1 MKITLQIEDFIHG
14 ITLFWYT
21 LSCAD
26 QHGHENSISRD
37 CMGKKI
43 GRHLIERRL
52 GNSSQLGVCLFIFI
66 DILVHAQMSPRTSL
80 TRPHDDTTTQH
91 RHTHRV
97 GALISS
103 YPEDKITPVGP
114 SRTPTVHRSPE
125 GEAVGGST
133 AHTCHMHDTGVQHT
147 FTTLLIST
155 RRRHE
160 NGWTK
165 KPA

>member
-1 MKITLQIEDFIHG
+1 MATKIRLAEIA
-14 ITLFWYT
+14 W
-21 LSCAD
+21 
-26 QHGHENSISRD
+26 
-37 CMGKKI
+37 
-43 GRHLIERRL
+43 ERRL
-52 GNSSQLGVCLFIFI
+52 EDISLKEDWEMVLSLECVFFFI
-66 DILVHAQMSPRTSL
+66 DRLVHAQMSPRTSL
-80 TRPHDDTTTQH
+80 TRPHDDTPTQH

-97 GALISS
+97 GALITS

-160 NGWTK
+160 NGWK
-165 KPA
+165 KSQLSPFATDQSSVFRMYAT

>member
-1 MKITLQIEDFIHG
+1 MVSHYFGTHYLVPISMATKIRLAEIA
-14 ITLFWYT
+14 W
-21 LSCAD
+21 
-26 QHGHENSISRD
+26 
-37 CMGKKI
+37 
-43 GRHLIERRL
+43 ERRL
-52 GNSSQLGVCLFIFI
+52 E
-66 DILVHAQMSPRTSL
+66 DILLKEDWEIVLSLECVFFFSSTDLYTHKCPLARHSPDL
-80 TRPHDDTTTQH
+80 TTTPTQH

-97 GALISS
+97 GALITS

-160 NGWTK
+160 NVWTK